1 MSNLLHEA
9 RIKLDWAGDNLTQ
22 LKFVI
27 QQVAQDASNAVVD
40 DTDASRKKIF
50 FLFHQHAIPAS
61 LPLISQCV
69 GNMRSAL
76 DYLVFRLAERH
87 QGIEKSGTQFPICQ
101 TPQCFKRE
109 STRYLKHLAV

>member
-40 DTDASRKKIF
+40 DSDASRKKIF
-50 FLFHQHAIPAS
+50 FSFTNTLSQRPCLLSVSAS
-61 LPLISQCV
+61 VI
-69 GNMRSAL
+69 
-76 DYLVFRLAERH
+76 
-87 QGIEKSGTQFPICQ
+87 
-101 TPQCFKRE
+101 
-109 STRYLKHLAV
+109 